1 MEKYLLAIEIIGTVA
16 FAMSGVLMGIKK
28 DLDLFGVV
36 MLGLIAA
43 TGGGLIRDMMLGQ
56 VPPVMFQ
63 KPVYAV
69 TAVVVGVLMLIP
81 RVYRFTVRH
90 QRDYELVMLVSD
102 SAGLG
107 LFTAA
112 GLAAAIN
119 AGYGYNQFMVIFTGV
134 WTGVGGGLLRDVI
147 SQSLPYIFTKHFY
160 ASACIIGAVAGA
172 LLWNQLGEQG
182 ATYLCA
188 VLVFVVRLLAARFRW
203 KMPRASKVLGTIT
216 ELQEEE
222 LQEREQAQD

>member
-1 MEKYLLAIEIIGTVA
+1 MEKYLLAVEIIGTVA
-16 FAMSGVLMGIKK
+16 FALSGVLVGIKK

-36 MLGLIAA
+36 MLGVIAA
-43 TGGGLIRDMMLGQ
+43 TGGGLVRDMMLGQ

-63 KPVYAV
+63 KPMYFV
-69 TAVVVGVLMLIP
+69 TAVIVSVLMLIP
-81 RVYRFTVRH
+81 AVHRFTVRH
-90 QRDYELVMLVSD
+90 QRNYDLVMLISD

-119 AGYGYNQFMVIFTGV
+119 AGYGDNQFLVIFTGV
-134 WTGVGGGLLRDVI
+134 LTGVGGGLMRDVV

-160 ASACIIGAVAGA
+160 ASACIIGSVAGA
-172 LLWNQLGEQG
+172 LTWDVLGEQS

-203 KMPRASKVLGTIT
+203 KMPRASQVLNDRRPAKA
-216 ELQEEE
+216 EEKE
-222 LQEREQAQD
+222 D